1 MSYPQQ
7 KILWKKFDVD
17 RLSVSEI
24 KQLDTGA
31 KICSVLYNHEE
42 LGLVRPVIQSPPKM
56 VSKFG
61 LDIFQQDGGTQKWNL
76 GISFDGMDDNESI
89 LGFFNMMVSLDNK
102 IKQFARDNCKEWFK
116 KNKIS
121 DEVIDD
127 KYSSLVKYSRDKST
141 GEIIEKYK
149 PTYRVQIIQSGKSK
163 TEVFDKK
170 KESMPLEE
178 TLSTKGLKV
187 KCLFS
192 LSCVWLNQGFG
203 LSLKC
208 NTIEAQ
214 KSDRIAG
221 YSFVEDSDD
230 SDGDGDGDE
239 EEGEDGDGAEDDA
252 SDVGNEDDDV
262 EESDDMIDDN

>member
-1 MSYPQQ
+1 MAYPQQ
-7 KILWKKFDVD
+7 KILWKKFDAD
-17 RLSVSEI
+17 RISVSPI

-31 KICSVLYNHEE
+31 KICSVLYNHAE

-61 LDIFQQDGGTQKWNL
+61 LDIFQQDGGEQKWNL
-76 GISFDGMDDNESI
+76 GISFDGMEDNESI
-89 LGFFNMMVSLDNK
+89 LGFFNMMVSIDNK
-102 IKQFARDNCKEWFK
+102 IKQFARDNSKEWFK

-127 KYSSLVKYSRDKST
+127 KYSSLVKYSRDKTT

-149 PTYRVQIIQSGKSK
+149 PTYRVQIVQSGKSK

-170 KESMPLEE
+170 KESLPLEE

-208 NTIEAQ
+208 NSIEAQ
-214 KSDRIAG
+214 KSDRITG

-230 SDGDGDGDE
+230 SDGENDSEDSNHSNDSNDE
-239 EEGEDGDGAEDDA
+239 
-252 SDVGNEDDDV
+252 NENENENENV
-262 EESDDMIDDN
+262 EESDDMVSEN